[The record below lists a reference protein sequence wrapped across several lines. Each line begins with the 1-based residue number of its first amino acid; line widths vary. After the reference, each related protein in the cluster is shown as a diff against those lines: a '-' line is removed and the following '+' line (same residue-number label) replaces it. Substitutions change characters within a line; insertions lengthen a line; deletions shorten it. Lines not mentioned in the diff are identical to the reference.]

1 MDMMESILKFIS
13 TNYPYLLGG
22 IGGAFLT
29 IMYNRWTGRI
39 KEMHCCYVDDD
50 TITKIPVLSE
60 TGEQHNNIYTKEFT
74 LKNTTGKDIPS
85 FRIIFEFDA
94 DAKIIKQDSFCK
106 TGKND
111 IKPKNKKLSEC
122 SYLIKNFNRND
133 EFRFYF
139 DIANVTNDHYN
150 ITEADCLGF
159 KIVVKDK
166 RKATI
171 KSKSKVVTKDKIN

>member
-1 MDMMESILKFIS
+1 MMKQLLEFIEK
-13 TNYPYLLGG
+13 NYPYLLGG
-22 IGGAFLT
+22 IGGSTLT
-29 IMYNRWTGRI
+29 IFYNRWTNRI

-50 TITKIPVLSE
+50 TITKIPILTES
-60 TGEQHNNIYTKEFT
+60 GEQHNNIYTKEFRLT
-74 LKNTTGKDIPS
+74 NTTGKDIAS

-111 IKPKNKKLSEC
+111 IKPKNKKLNES
-122 SYLIKNFNRND
+122 SFIIKNFNRKD

-150 ITEADCLGF
+150 VTEADCLGF
-159 KIVVKDK
+159 KIVVKDE
-166 RKATI
+166 RKPSI
-171 KSKSKVVTKDKIN
+171 KNKSKVVTKDKIM